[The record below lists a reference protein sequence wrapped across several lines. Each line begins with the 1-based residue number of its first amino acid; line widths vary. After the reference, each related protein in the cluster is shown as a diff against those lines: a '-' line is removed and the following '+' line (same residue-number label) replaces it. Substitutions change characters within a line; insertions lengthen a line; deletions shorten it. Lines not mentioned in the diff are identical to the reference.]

1 MNRIILGIV
10 AVLVATSPGAQD
22 SLTNEQLEAKC
33 KAEGGCAVFSRDE
46 IVGLMKIYYQ
56 KGLRDCNNN
65 I

>member
-22 SLTNEQLEAKC
+22 SLTPEQQAAKC
-33 KAEGGCAVFSRDE
+33 ETEGGCAVFTRAE
-46 IVGLMKIYYQ
+46 IMELMQIVYK